1 MPIEIKDITGLSQP
15 LTKLIEVVSG
25 AIGTTFRPAQIR
37 READARAYEKV
48 ILAKAD
54 AEAQTAAREVS
65 LNASNRSID
74 QLAVDQPEIA
84 ERARQ
89 RLITKEIEGQ
99 LNIESIAQLAANNL
113 PEAVPDQPINHDWRR
128 KFFSEAENICETDMQ
143 LIWGKVLAGE
153 LSQPGKFSLRT
164 LDTLRQL
171 SSNEAGKF
179 AQICSLAMSTGWVA
193 LPGHDVNTALTP
205 FGIFF
210 NDILDLRDAGLLM
223 AGDNLSK
230 NFSASNPEAQSDAEN
245 NALLKN
251 NGIHIW
257 LSWPKYA
264 RPEVRSLIFTK
275 AGKELQSL
283 MQDTPNESYLKAIAP
298 PLRSYGFTKVKRGI
312 ETQIKPNSSVLN
324 FDEDL

>member
-1 MPIEIKDITGLSQP
+1 
-15 LTKLIEVVSG
+15 
-25 AIGTTFRPAQIR
+25 
-37 READARAYEKV
+37 
-48 ILAKAD
+48 
-54 AEAQTAAREVS
+54 
-65 LNASNRSID
+65 
-74 QLAVDQPEIA
+74 
-84 ERARQ
+84 
-89 RLITKEIEGQ
+89 
-99 LNIESIAQLAANNL
+99 
-113 PEAVPDQPINHDWRR
+113 
-128 KFFSEAENICETDMQ
+128 
-143 LIWGKVLAGE
+143 
-153 LSQPGKFSLRT
+153 
-164 LDTLRQL
+164 
-171 SSNEAGKF
+171 
-179 AQICSLAMSTGWVA
+179 
-193 LPGHDVNTALTP
+193 
-205 FGIFF
+205 
-210 NDILDLRDAGLLM
+210 M